1 MHPHVDRRP
10 LHLRRTRVEVGR
22 AEAVRRRDAHDR
34 VDGVAF
40 ASFDR
45 PTGVDRSTAAHGSEV
60 KWSGRIP
67 SCVLLRMH
75 GHEYMS
81 DYCRFI
87 RIDRAD
93 GDGLF

>member
-1 MHPHVDRRP
+1 
-10 LHLRRTRVEVGR
+10 
-22 AEAVRRRDAHDR
+22 
-34 VDGVAF
+34 
-40 ASFDR
+40 
-45 PTGVDRSTAAHGSEV
+45 V